1 MSERVQRRRT
11 SAPSSR
17 PRAEQALAAPRTDA
31 AGLDALLDEID
42 TVLESDAEEYVRG
55 FVQKGGQ

>member
-1 MSERVQRRRT
+1 MSERIQRQRGASTQRDEAT
-11 SAPSSR
+11 APLVASH
-17 PRAEQALAAPRTDA
+17 EQT

-42 TVLESDAEEYVRG
+42 LVLESDAEEYVKG